1 MRTNKVPSHRLKPT
15 LRQSGTSKISGNYD
29 KKKTSIPNQFDMAAV
44 LQFTMVYSTQTVIQ
58 NEIIKTCLSSTEH
71 RSLLW
76 QYKKYVTYLD
86 WFWQL
91 NRHFNAFL
99 QSVSTWLIIS
109 PYGTHLK
116 NTPHKANKD

>member
-44 LQFTMVYSTQTVIQ
+44 LQFTKVYSTQTVIQ

-109 PYGTHLK
+109 PYGTH
-116 NTPHKANKD
+116 

>member
-15 LRQSGTSKISGNYD
+15 QSGTSKISGNYD

-109 PYGTHLK
+109 PYGTH
-116 NTPHKANKD
+116 

>member
-1 MRTNKVPSHRLKPT
+1 MISKKMQKFEDWDTTAAK
-15 LRQSGTSKISGNYD
+15 TSKISGNYD

-99 QSVSTWLIIS
+99 QSVSTQLIIS
-109 PYGTHLK
+109 PYGTH
-116 NTPHKANKD
+116 